1 MWMLSALGIFVF
13 SACSNP
19 ALRVV
24 DELNERSYDFH
35 YRSLDSTRVYAE
47 QALSLAGDYDAGRAE
62 ALNNLVFYSIA
73 KMEYARAYELLDSID
88 TNNQI
93 ELLVADVQRM
103 RLCQRESKNKLF
115 YDYRERAQRR
125 LNRIKE
131 ELSRLNDHQRRR
143 VIYAESEFHIVEST
157 YFKHKLKRTGDGK
170 LSDSYSHFKTWFG
183 VRPFKID
190 QSVYL
195 KGMNP

>member
-62 ALNNLVFYSIA
+62 ALNNLAFYSIA

-88 TNNQI
+88 T
-93 ELLVADVQRM
+93 
-103 RLCQRESKNKLF
+103 
-115 YDYRERAQRR
+115 
-125 LNRIKE
+125 
-131 ELSRLNDHQRRR
+131 
-143 VIYAESEFHIVEST
+143 IV
-157 YFKHKLKRTGDGK
+157 
-170 LSDSYSHFKTWFG
+170 
-183 VRPFKID
+183 
-190 QSVYL
+190 
-195 KGMNP
+195 